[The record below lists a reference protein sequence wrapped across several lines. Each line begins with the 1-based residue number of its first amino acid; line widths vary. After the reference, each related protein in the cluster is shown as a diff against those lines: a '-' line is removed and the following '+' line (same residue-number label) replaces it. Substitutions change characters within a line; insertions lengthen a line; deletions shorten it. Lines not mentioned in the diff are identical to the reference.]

1 MLQERDLGASPKQNK
16 RLLGKYFKSKQ
27 GGAHKKPRGGDGGVL
42 YLCQGKGAG
51 GPMGWGGGM
60 TAAGETSQEVADA
73 NTCPRRQL
81 SGPPLGPLPNLHTM
95 SLTAMGLK
103 VGSLENLESPNL
115 AVGKTPPGG
124 VRGLV
129 QGHRSTNQSNNLRRK
144 KLDGDVRGCIGAP
157 SLARFSATEPSGSGR
172 VGQGHLGLDALAI
185 SLWPTGSFL
194 LMRSLSKKQTRNS
207 TRQFLFGK
215 RLKMATM
222 SGA

>member
-16 RLLGKYFKSKQ
+16 RPLGKYFKSKQ
-27 GGAHKKPRGGDGGVL
+27 GGAHKKPRGGDCGVL

-129 QGHRSTNQSNNLRRK
+129 QGHRSTNQSNNFRRK
-144 KLDGDVRGCIGAP
+144 KLDGEVRGCIGAP
-157 SLARFSATEPSGSGR
+157 SLARSLFRRGAVRVGSGKATSVWTLLPSPSGRRAPFSSCARSVRNKRGI
-172 VGQGHLGLDALAI
+172 QLAN
-185 SLWPTGSFL
+185 SFL
-194 LMRSLSKKQTRNS
+194 AN
-207 TRQFLFGK
+207 G
-215 RLKMATM
+215 
-222 SGA
+222 